1 MNNTNKK
8 ISNIDIEE
16 IKLKTDI
23 IAGLTSVCVIYLDS
37 TEEDDQLK
45 GALECLMAEAFRLQD
60 KCNSLYYTD

>member
-23 IAGLTSVCVIYLDS
+23 IAGLTSVCVIYLDYK
-37 TEEDDQLK
+37 EEDDQLK
-45 GALECLMAEAFRLQD
+45 GALECLMGEAFRLQD